1 MQKTDNN
8 PRRDFLKMI
17 SVVTVSFGA
26 LSFFKSKKSGKYSEE
41 HFNTLSKS
49 EADEIVK
56 NEEFTASTRL
66 NPEPAP
72 VAQKN
77 IKG

>member
-1 MQKTDNN
+1 MQKTENN
-8 PRRDFLKMI
+8 SRRDFLKMI
-17 SVVTVSFGA
+17 SVAAVSFGA

-49 EADEIVK
+49 DADEIIK
-56 NEEFTASTRL
+56 NEKFTASTRL

>member
-1 MQKTDNN
+1 MQKTENN
-8 PRRDFLKMI
+8 PRRDFLKLI
-17 SVVTVSFGA
+17 SVAAVSFGA
-26 LSFFKSKKSGKYSEE
+26 LSFFKFRKSGKYSEK
-41 HFNTLSKS
+41 HLSTLSKS
-49 EADEIVK
+49 DADEIIK
-56 NEEFTASTRL
+56 NEKFTVSTRL